1 MVQALNAPRRAAT
14 TPIEVDRWAENGPFR
29 QARVLIAE
37 PRSLVRDAFRSLI
50 EGSETYSV
58 VGEASD
64 LDAALGM
71 ANHLQP
77 SVIVMNADLALS
89 GLAQAV
95 RDFRVQ
101 APGAKILLI
110 ATDAWVEEAC
120 ALVEQGGTGFVLTES
135 SGAELLMALREVIE
149 HDVYIAAGATRRLFS
164 SNGRGRDQSAHP
176 RIMAGK
182 GLLTARERELL
193 RLIAAGRPNREIA
206 SELCIS
212 VRTVEAHK
220 ARMISRLGLRNTTE
234 LLRYAVQSQRDGVA

>member
-1 MVQALNAPRRAAT
+1 MVQALNATRRLT
-14 TPIEVDRWAENGPFR
+14 TNEVDRWADPGAYRPVR
-29 QARVLIAE
+29 ILVAE

-50 EGSETYSV
+50 EGSEAYSV
-58 VGEASD
+58 VGEAGD
-64 LDAALGM
+64 LDSAVDMVA
-71 ANHLQP
+71 HLQP
-77 SVIVMNADLALS
+77 GVIVMNADLARA

-95 RDFRVQ
+95 RDFRLQ
-101 APGAKILLI
+101 SPTAKILLI

-164 SNGRGRDQSAHP
+164 TNGRRDQSAHP
-176 RIMAGK
+176 RILAGK

-193 RLIAAGRPNREIA
+193 RLIAAGQPNREIA
-206 SELCIS
+206 IELCIS

-234 LLRYAVQSQRDGVA
+234 LLRYAVQSTRDGVA

>member
-1 MVQALNAPRRAAT
+1 MVQVLNPTRRPVQAH
-14 TPIEVDRWAENGPFR
+14 EVDRWPETGPYR
-29 QARVLIAE
+29 QVRVLIAE
-37 PRSLVRDAFRSLI
+37 PRGLVRDAYRSLI
-50 EGSETYSV
+50 EGSEAFAV
-58 VGEASD
+58 VGEAGD

-71 ANHLQP
+71 TGHIQP
-77 SVIVMNADLALS
+77 SIIVMNADLARS
-89 GLAQAV
+89 GLGQAV
-95 RDFRVQ
+95 RDFRAQ
-101 APGAKILLI
+101 APSAKVLLI

-135 SGAELLMALREVIE
+135 TGAELLMALREVYE

-164 SNGRGRDQSAHP
+164 AGRRDQSGNS
-176 RIMAGK
+176 RSLTGK

-206 SELCIS
+206 AELFIS

-234 LLRYAVQSQRDGVA
+234 LLRYAVQSIRDGVA

>member
-1 MVQALNAPRRAAT
+1 MVQALNPTRRLNT
-14 TPIEVDRWAENGPFR
+14 TNEVDRWGEAGAYR
-29 QARVLIAE
+29 QVRVLVAE

-58 VGEASD
+58 VGEAGD
-64 LDAALGM
+64 LDSAVGM
-71 ANHLQP
+71 VGHLQP
-77 SVIVMNADLALS
+77 AVIVMNADLAHAGLS
-89 GLAQAV
+89 QAV
-95 RDFRVQ
+95 RDFRLQ
-101 APGAKILLI
+101 APTAKVLLI

-164 SNGRGRDQSAHP
+164 ASGRRDQAAHP
-176 RIMAGK
+176 RILAGK

-193 RLIAAGRPNREIA
+193 RLISAGRPNREIA
-206 SELCIS
+206 TELCIS

-234 LLRYAVQSQRDGVA
+234 LLRYAVQSIRDGVA